1 MYKQIFDLRQYDR
14 DIYEIFST
22 DQLIWQTFQLRMQ
35 GFKAFQDT
43 AQGAGMIDA
52 FKVGFSVSLLM
63 VSMAAAGAPDG
74 GELYAVHCAACH
86 GTTGGGGV
94 GVPLSLSSFLN
105 SIDDD
110 FLRRTIRHGRPGR
123 VMPAFSKLSDAQ
135 IDAIVRFIR
144 AWSDK
149 PAPQYSGSPV
159 RGDAVH
165 GKSLYASYCAACH
178 GEEGEGGKG
187 TGVTFSRR
195 RNLPIIAPALNNP
208 GFLAAATDEMIR
220 HTLQFGRED
229 TPMRSFLVQGLSEQ
243 DIDDLVSYVRYFET
257 REPPHRKLARDES
270 RIIEAESNYTL
281 EETVENLKQALVSQN
296 FILIRTDT
304 LEHGLV
310 PEGEENP
317 KEIILHF
324 CNFSFLFDALAV
336 DPRVGMFLPCRITVV
351 ERAGK
356 VMVSAIN
363 PLYLSHL
370 FNNAELDEYCLK
382 MHGLYSA
389 IIEEATL

>member
-1 MYKQIFDLRQYDR
+1 
-14 DIYEIFST
+14 
-22 DQLIWQTFQLRMQ
+22 MQ
-35 GFKAFQDT
+35 GLKACLDT
-43 AQGAGMIDA
+43 GFGSGMNDA
-52 FKVGFSVSLLM
+52 IRIFILIVLAIASTAV
-63 VSMAAAGAPDG
+63 AAAPDG
-74 GELYAVHCAACH
+74 GRLYAAHCAACH
-86 GTTGGGGV
+86 GDTGGGGV
-94 GVPLSLSSFLN
+94 GVPLSLASFLD
-105 SIDDD
+105 SVDDD
-110 FLRRTIRHGRPGR
+110 FLRKTIRHGRPGR

-135 IDAIVRFIR
+135 IDAIVGFIR
-144 AWSDK
+144 AWSGK
-149 PAPQYSGSPV
+149 PAPQFSSSPV
-159 RGDAVH
+159 RGDAAH
-165 GKSLYASYCAACH
+165 GKSLYESYCAVCH
-178 GEEGEGGKG
+178 GDEGEGGKG

-208 GFLAAATDEMIR
+208 GFLAAASDQMIR
-220 HTLQFGRED
+220 HTLQLGREG

-243 DIDDLVSYVRYFET
+243 DIDDLVSYIRSFET
-257 REPPHRKLARDES
+257 REPSYQKPAEDES
-270 RIIEAESNYTL
+270 RIIEAESSYTL

-310 PEGEENP
+310 PEGEEDP
-317 KEIILHF
+317 KEVILHF
-324 CNFSFLFDALAV
+324 CNFSFLFDALIV

-356 VMVSAIN
+356 IIVSAIN

-370 FNNAELDEYCLK
+370 FNNAELDEYCHK